1 MHVLIIEDDALLAMN
16 LQLFLEELGADST
29 SLAASQADAVRKALD
44 HRPDLIA
51 SDVQLTEGNGPD
63 AVKAI
68 KARLGDIPVVYVTG
82 NPDEAREL
90 DPTAPV
96 IEKPVRWLQL
106 VQTTQRFGLPPF
118 EPIDLDAMPRR

>member
-16 LQLFLEELGADST
+16 LQFFLEELGADST
-29 SLAASQADAVRKALD
+29 SLAASQADAVREALK
-44 HRPDLIA
+44 HPPDLIA
-51 SDVQLTEGNGPD
+51 SDVQLLEGNGPD

-82 NPDEAREL
+82 NPEEAREL
-90 DPTAPV
+90 DPDAPV

-106 VQTTQRFGLPPF
+106 VQTTQHFGLPPF
-118 EPIDLDAMPRR
+118 EPMDLNQKQR